1 MTYPNDPNR
10 SDLDRGLDPAGR
22 RINESWGTGPI
33 ILASLAAL
41 AIVFSLFFMMSD
53 RNPTVASNVN
63 RPAVTTT
70 TTAPAPVRET
80 TGSGAVNRTPDST
93 GTTPAITGQAPAP
106 TSPPAA
112 NR

>member
-41 AIVFSLFFMMSD
+41 AIVFGLFFMMSD
-53 RNPTVASNVN
+53 RNPTVASIVN

-70 TTAPAPVRET
+70 TTAPARET
-80 TGSGAVNRTPDST
+80 TGSGAVNRTPDSK
-93 GTTPAITGQAPAP
+93 GTTPAIPGQVPAP
-106 TSPPAA
+106 TSPPAI